1 MNVLIINYN
10 LLNIKVDYV
19 VRHESSHYRR
29 YLGGQIITPTG
40 GVKFCRYLG
49 APNGP
54 ASFSHFGRC
63 ELLNLRNAK
72 RGEDEF

>member
-1 MNVLIINYN
+1 MRERMNR
-10 LLNIKVDYV
+10 DTTG
-19 VRHESSHYRR
+19 RR